1 MENKKKEDQQYSL
14 IPAYNFKV
22 GFDGASKDEELSFSE
37 ASGIRSEIQ
46 YEEIWE
52 GGVNNTSYKLP
63 KAVKFPH
70 LVLKKGSVPQTDS
83 FVQWCEKAIYSLV
96 FEPHTVQVVLNDGDK
111 LP

>member
-83 FVQWCEKAIYSLV
+83 YLQLGVRTSHGAGCIK
-96 FEPHTVQVVLNDGDK
+96 
-111 LP
+111 